1 MGAPTGDIT
10 LFGRE
15 PEIATL
21 DGFLDRVRERG
32 EALLVRGAPGI
43 GKSALLSFAVERAEA
58 RNLLVSTASGVQS
71 ETHLPFAGLHQLLR
85 PMLAAAGRLPGR
97 QREALLG
104 AFGMAGTGDPEPF
117 LVALAVL
124 NLLGD
129 AAAHR
134 PLLIAVDDV
143 QWLDAPTTEVLG
155 FVARRLRSDPIVLL
169 MALRDGHPT
178 SLDASDVPE
187 LRLNGLEPA
196 AAEALL
202 DAGSS
207 GLSVGLRWR
216 VLSEAAGNPL
226 ALVELPLALDAGTV
240 TDETGFLPL
249 TARLERAF
257 AVRLAELPP
266 HTRGLLL
273 VAAAND
279 GHDLADALAGG
290 ATVTGAD
297 LTAEALVPA
306 LDAGLVELHDQT
318 LRFRHP
324 LVRSAIYHKAGGTD
338 RLAAH
343 AALAQVHARDPDRRA
358 WHRAAAIAHRD
369 ESVAAELEEVAV
381 RARQRGAITVA
392 VTALRRAAEV
402 SEEPAAGAHRLLT
415 AAELA
420 FELGRGDQAAELLA
434 LAQPSVLGDLP
445 HARGVWLSEVLG
457 EGRNDGPARIRRLV
471 TMAEAAQAAGD
482 RELALNFVR
491 AAAIR
496 CWWSDPGWEQRSRVI
511 ALAGRL
517 AAGDDDPELLVTMAT
532 AGAVEHGAEVIER
545 LAKVGGARLDADVTR
560 LLGVAASTVGAFDL
574 VGGFL
579 ESSIADLRT
588 QGRLGLLT
596 RALSTQVWRQ
606 VFCGDWA
613 GALLVAEE
621 AERLAR
627 ETAQPRRQA
636 SALGMLALL
645 AGLRGEEERGLAL
658 AAEGERVL
666 GTVDISSVVALIEH
680 ARGVIA
686 LCAGRYDDAFG
697 HLWRLFEP
705 GDAAHHP
712 IWQQWVISELAE
724 AAVAAGR
731 TEQARRAVAELE
743 QVAARTPAPLLHVG
757 LRHARASLADDADAE
772 ALYQDALGAD
782 LSHWPMARARLLLG
796 HGMWLRRRRRI
807 QEARVPLRAARD
819 AFDVLGLLAWG
830 EKARQELRAAGEASD
845 RRVAPAAEQLT
856 SQELHIARLA
866 AAGLSNRE
874 IAQQL
879 YLSHR
884 TVSTHL
890 YRAFPKLGITARGQL
905 RDALG
910 NTSRD

>member
-1 MGAPTGDIT
+1 MIT

-15 PEIATL
+15 REMAEL
-21 DGFLDRVRERG
+21 EGLVDRIHERG
-32 EALLVRGAPGI
+32 DALVVRGVPGI
-43 GKSALLSFAVERAEA
+43 GKSALLAVATARAEA
-58 RNLLVSTASGVQS
+58 REVMVSSASGVQS

-85 PMLAAAGRLPGR
+85 PMLGAAGQLPTR
-97 QREALLG
+97 QREALFG
-104 AFGMAGTGDPEPF
+104 AFGMAEVADPEPF

-129 AAAHR
+129 AAAQR
-134 PLLIAVDDV
+134 PLLIVVDDV
-143 QWLDAPTTEVLG
+143 QWLDRPTTEVLG
-155 FVARRLRSDPIVLL
+155 FVARRVRSDPIVLL
-169 MALRDGHPT
+169 MGLRDGYPT
-178 SLDASDVPE
+178 SLDGSDVPE
-187 LRLNGLEPA
+187 LRLARLDSA

-202 DAGSS
+202 DAQAAE
-207 GLSVGLRWR
+207 LSVGMRWR

-226 ALVELPLALDAGTV
+226 ALVELPLALTSGTV
-240 TDETGFLPL
+240 TAEAGFLPL

-266 HTRGLLL
+266 PTRGLLL

-279 GHDLADALAGG
+279 GHDLADTLAGG
-290 ATVTGAD
+290 GMVTGVEP
-297 LTAEALVPA
+297 TAETLAPA
-306 LDAGLVELHDQT
+306 VDAGLVELHEQA

-324 LVRSAIYHKAGGTD
+324 LVRSAIYHKAGRTD

-343 AALAQVHARDPDRRA
+343 AALARVHDRDPDRRA

-369 ESVAAELEEVAV
+369 ESVAAELEEVAA
-381 RARQRGAITVA
+381 RARQRGAIPVA

-402 SEEPAAGAHRLLT
+402 SEEATAGAHRLLA

-434 LAQPSVLGDLP
+434 LAEPSVLGEQP
-445 HARGVWLSEVLG
+445 QARVVLLSEVLG
-457 EGRNDGPARIRRLV
+457 EGRDEGSARIRRLV
-471 TMAEAAQAAGD
+471 TTAETVAAAGD
-482 RELALNFVR
+482 RELALTIVQ

-496 CWWSDPGWEQRSRVI
+496 CWWSDPGWEQRRRVI
-511 ALAGRL
+511 TLAERL
-517 AAGDDDPELLVTMAT
+517 AAGEDDPELLMALAT
-532 AGAVEHGAEVIER
+532 AGAVERGADVIER
-545 LAKVGGARLDADVTR
+545 LTKMRDARRDGAVTR

-574 VGGFL
+574 VGDFMDA
-579 ESSIADLRT
+579 SIADLRA

-606 VFCGDWA
+606 IFCGDWA
-613 GALLVAEE
+613 GALLAAEE
-621 AERLAR
+621 AAHLAR

-645 AGLRGEEERGLAL
+645 AGLRGEEARGLAL

-666 GTVDISSVVALIEH
+666 GGFAISSVVAVLQH
-680 ARGVIA
+680 AKGVIA
-686 LCAGRYDDAFG
+686 LCAGRHDDAFG

-705 GDAAHHP
+705 GDAAHHV
-712 IWQQWVISELAE
+712 IWRQWVISELTE

-731 TEQARRAVAELE
+731 QETARRAVAELE
-743 QVAARTPAPLLHVG
+743 QVAARSPSPILHLG
-757 LRHARASLADDADAE
+757 LRHARALLADDADAE
-772 ALYQDALGAD
+772 ALYHDALRAD
-782 LSHWPMARARLLLG
+782 LSSWPTGRARLLLA

-845 RRVAPAAEQLT
+845 LRVPPAAELLT

-866 AAGLSNRE
+866 ASGLSNRE
-874 IAQQL
+874 IGQQL

-890 YRAFPKLGITARGQL
+890 YRAFPKLGITSRAQL
-905 RDALG
+905 RDALAD
-910 NTSRD
+910 TSRD

>member
-1 MGAPTGDIT
+1 MIS

-15 PEIATL
+15 REVERL
-21 DGFLDRVRERG
+21 EGLVDRVHERG
-32 EALLVRGAPGI
+32 DALVVRGVPGI
-43 GKSALLSFAVERAEA
+43 GKSALLTVATERAEA
-58 RNLLVSTASGVQS
+58 REVMVAGASGVQS

-85 PMLAAAGRLPGR
+85 PMLGAADQLPAR
-97 QREALLG
+97 QRQALLG
-104 AFGMAGTGDPEPF
+104 AFGMAEVADPEPF

-129 AAAHR
+129 AAALR
-134 PLLIAVDDV
+134 PLLIVVDDV
-143 QWLDAPTTEVLG
+143 QWLDRPTTEVLG
-155 FVARRLRSDPIVLL
+155 FVARRLRSDRIVLL
-169 MALRDGHPT
+169 MALRDGYPT
-178 SLDASDVPE
+178 SLDGSDVPE
-187 LRLNGLEPA
+187 LRLGGLDPA

-202 DAGSS
+202 DAQAA
-207 GLSVGLRWR
+207 GLSVGIRWR

-240 TDETGFLPL
+240 TAEVGILPL
-249 TARLERAF
+249 TARLEQAF

-290 ATVTGAD
+290 RIVTRTE
-297 LTAEALVPA
+297 LTAEALAPA
-306 LDAGLVELHDQT
+306 VDAGLVELHEQA

-324 LVRSAIYHKAGGTD
+324 LVRSAIYQKAGRTD

-343 AALAQVHARDPDRRA
+343 AALARVHGRDPDRRA

-369 ESVAAELEEVAV
+369 ESVATELEQVAA
-381 RARQRGAITVA
+381 RARQRGAIPVA

-402 SEEPAAGAHRLLT
+402 SEEPAAGARRLLT

-434 LAQPSVLGDLP
+434 LAKPSVFGELP
-445 HARGVWLSEVLG
+445 RARVVWLGEVLG
-457 EGRNDGPARIRRLV
+457 EGRNEGLARVRRLMM
-471 TMAEAAQAAGD
+471 TAEVAQAAGD
-482 RELALNFVR
+482 RELALTFVR

-496 CWWSDPGWEQRSRVI
+496 CWWSDPGWEQRRRVI
-511 ALAGRL
+511 ALAERL
-517 AAGDDDPELLVTMAT
+517 AAGDDDPELLVTLAT
-532 AGAVEHGAEVIER
+532 AGAVERGADVIER
-545 LAKVGGARLDADVTR
+545 LTKVRDTRLDGAVTR
-560 LLGVAASTVGAFDL
+560 LLGLAASTVGAFDL
-574 VGGFL
+574 VGDFM
-579 ESSIADLRT
+579 EISIADLRT

-606 VFCGDWA
+606 IFCGDWA

-666 GTVDISSVVALIEH
+666 GTVAISSAVAVIEH

-705 GDAAHHP
+705 GDAAHHM
-712 IWQQWVISELAE
+712 IWRQWVISELAE

-731 TEQARRAVAELE
+731 PEPARRAVAELE
-743 QVAARTPAPLLHVG
+743 QVAARTPSPLLHLG
-757 LRHARASLADDADAE
+757 LRHARALLADDADAD
-772 ALYQDALGAD
+772 ALYRTALNAD
-782 LSHWPMARARLLLG
+782 LARWPTARARLLLA

-845 RRVAPAAEQLT
+845 LRVAPAAELLT
-856 SQELHIARLA
+856 AQELHIARLA

-874 IAQQL
+874 IGQQL

-890 YRAFPKLGITARGQL
+890 YRAFPKLGITSRTHL

-910 NTSRD
+910 YTSRD

>member
-1 MGAPTGDIT
+1 M
-10 LFGRE
+10 LFGRDRE
-15 PEIATL
+15 VAGLEGL
-21 DGFLDRVRERG
+21 VDRVHEG
-32 EALLVRGAPGI
+32 GNALVVCGAPGI
-43 GKSALLSFAVERAEA
+43 GKSALLAVAAARAEA
-58 RNLLVSTASGVQS
+58 RGVTVSGVSGVQS

-85 PMLAAAGRLPGR
+85 PMLGAADRLPAR

-104 AFGMAGTGDPEPF
+104 AFGMAEVSDPEPF

-124 NLLGD
+124 NLLGEV
-129 AAAHR
+129 AARR
-134 PLLIAVDDV
+134 PLLIVVDDL
-143 QWLDAPTTEVLG
+143 QWLDRPTIEVLG
-155 FVARRLRSDPIVLL
+155 FVARRVRSDPIVLL
-169 MALRDGHPT
+169 MALRDGYPT
-178 SLDASDVPE
+178 SLDDSDVP
-187 LRLNGLEPA
+187 RLTLTGLDPA

-202 DAGSS
+202 DARSA
-207 GLSVGLRWR
+207 GLGAGTRRR

-226 ALVELPLALDAGTV
+226 ALVELPLTLDAGTA
-240 TDETGFLPL
+240 TAEARLPPL

-266 HTRGLLL
+266 GSRSLLL

-290 ATVTGAD
+290 AMVTGTE
-297 LTAEALVPA
+297 LTAEALAPA
-306 LDAGLVELHDQT
+306 VDAGLVELHEQT

-324 LVRSAIYHKAGGTD
+324 LVRSAIYQKAGGAD

-343 AALAQVHARDPDRRA
+343 AALALVHERDPDRRA
-358 WHRAAAIAHRD
+358 WHRAAAITHRD
-369 ESVAAELEEVAV
+369 ESVAAELEELAA
-381 RARQRGAITVA
+381 RARQRGAVPVA

-402 SEEPAAGAHRLLT
+402 SEEPTAGAERLLA

-420 FELGRGDQAAELLA
+420 FDLGRGDQAAELLA
-434 LAQPSVLGDLP
+434 LAEPSVRGELP
-445 HARGVWLSEVLG
+445 RARLVLLSEVLG
-457 EGRNDGPARIRRLV
+457 EERNESPARIRRLV
-471 TMAEAAQAAGD
+471 TTAEAVAAAGD
-482 RELALNFVR
+482 RELALDFVQ
-491 AAAIR
+491 AAAVR
-496 CWWSDPGWEQRSRVI
+496 CWWNDPGWEQRRQVI
-511 ALAGRL
+511 ALAERL
-517 AAGDDDPELLVTMAT
+517 SAGDDDPRLLITMAA
-532 AGAVEHGAEVIER
+532 AGSVERGADVVER
-545 LAKVGGARLDADVTR
+545 LAKARDAWPDGAMTR

-574 VGGFL
+574 VGDFMDA
-579 ESSIADLRT
+579 SIADLRT

-596 RALSTQVWRQ
+596 RALSTQMWRQ
-606 VFCGDWA
+606 IFCGDWA

-621 AERLAR
+621 AGRLAR
-627 ETAQPRRQA
+627 ETAQPHRQA
-636 SALGMLALL
+636 SSLAALALL
-645 AGLRGEEERGLAL
+645 AGLRGEEARGLAL

-666 GTVDISSVVALIEH
+666 GAVTTSSPVAVMLQH

-686 LCAGRYDDAFG
+686 LCAGRHEEAFG

-705 GDAAHHP
+705 GDAAHHQ
-712 IWQQWVISELAE
+712 IWRQWVIGELAE

-731 TEQARRAVAELE
+731 RETARRAVAELE
-743 QVAARTPAPLLHVG
+743 PVATRAAAPLLHVG
-757 LRHARASLADDADAE
+757 LRYARAVLADDADAE
-772 ALYQDALGAD
+772 ALYHAALDAD
-782 LSHWPMARARLLLG
+782 LSSWPTARARLLLA

-807 QEARVPLRAARD
+807 QEARGPLRAARD

-845 RRVAPAAEQLT
+845 LRVPPTAELLT

-890 YRAFPKLGITARGQL
+890 YRAFPKLGITSRAQL
-905 RDALG
+905 RDALAD
-910 NTSRD
+910 TSRD

>member
-1 MGAPTGDIT
+1 MIT

-15 PEIATL
+15 REVAQL
-21 DGFLDRVRERG
+21 AELVDRVHQRG
-32 EALLVRGAPGI
+32 DALVVRGAPGI
-43 GKSALLSFAVERAEA
+43 GKSALLAVATERAEA
-58 RNLLVSTASGVQS
+58 RGLLVSTASGVQS

-85 PMLAAAGRLPGR
+85 PMLGAAGQLPTR

-104 AFGMAGTGDPEPF
+104 AFGMTDVGDPEPF

-129 AAAHR
+129 AATRR
-134 PLLIAVDDV
+134 PLLIVVDDV
-143 QWLDAPTTEVLG
+143 QWLDGPTTEVLG
-155 FVARRLRSDPIVLL
+155 FVARRVRSDPIVLL

-187 LRLNGLEPA
+187 LRLTGLEPA

-202 DAGSS
+202 DAQAT
-207 GLSVGLRWR
+207 GLSVGMRWR

-226 ALVELPLALDAGTV
+226 ALVELPLALDAGTI
-240 TDETGFLPL
+240 TDETAVLPL
-249 TARLERAF
+249 TARLEQAF

-266 HTRGLLL
+266 HTRALLL
-273 VAAAND
+273 VAAADD
-279 GHDLADALAGG
+279 GHDLASACAGG
-290 ATVTGAD
+290 GVVTGTE
-297 LTAEALVPA
+297 LTAEALAPA
-306 LDAGLVELHDQT
+306 VAAGLVELHEQA

-324 LVRSAIYHKAGGTD
+324 LVRSAIYHKAGPTD

-343 AALAQVHARDPDRRA
+343 AALALVHARDPDRRA
-358 WHRAAAIAHRD
+358 WHRAAALAHRD
-369 ESVAAELEEVAV
+369 ESVAAELEGVAA
-381 RARQRGAITVA
+381 RARQRGAIPVA

-402 SEEPAAGAHRLLT
+402 SEEPAAGARRLLA

-420 FELGRGDQAAELLA
+420 FELGRGDEAAELIA
-434 LAQPSVLGDLP
+434 MAKPSYLGELP
-445 HARGVWLSEVLG
+445 RARGVWLSEVLG
-457 EGRNDGPARIRRLV
+457 EGRNEGRNEGPARIRRLV
-471 TMAEAAQAAGD
+471 MTAEAAEAAGD

-511 ALAGRL
+511 ALAQRL
-517 AAGDDDPELLVTMAT
+517 AAGDDDPELLVTLAT

-545 LAKVGGARLDADVTR
+545 LTKMRDTRLDGGVTR
-560 LLGVAASTVGAFDL
+560 LLGIAASTVGAFDL
-574 VGGFL
+574 VGDFM
-579 ESSIADLRT
+579 EISIADLRT

-606 VFCGDWA
+606 IFCGDWA

-627 ETAQPRRQA
+627 ETAQPRRLA
-636 SALGMLALL
+636 TALGMLGLL
-645 AGLRGEEERGLAL
+645 AGLRGEEERGLVL

-666 GTVDISSVVALIEH
+666 GTVAISSVAALLQH
-680 ARGVIA
+680 ARGMIA

-705 GDAAHHP
+705 GDVAHHL
-712 IWQQWVISELAE
+712 IWRQWVISELAE

-731 TEQARRAVAELE
+731 PEPARRAVADLE
-743 QVAARTPAPLLHVG
+743 QVAARTPSPLLHVG
-757 LRHARASLADDADAE
+757 LRHTRALLADDADAE

-782 LSHWPMARARLLLG
+782 LSRWPTARARLLLAY
-796 HGMWLRRRRRI
+796 GMWLRRRRRI
-807 QEARVPLRAARD
+807 QEARVPLRASRD

-845 RRVAPAAEQLT
+845 LRVAPAAELLT

-874 IAQQL
+874 IGQQL

-890 YRAFPKLGITARGQL
+890 YRAFPKLGITSRAQL

-910 NTSRD
+910 DTSRD

>member
-1 MGAPTGDIT
+1 MIR

-15 PEIATL
+15 REVAKL
-21 DGFLDRVRERG
+21 AGLVDRVHERG
-32 EALLVRGAPGI
+32 DALVVRGAPGI
-43 GKSALLSFAVERAEA
+43 GKSALLAVATERAEA
-58 RNLLVSTASGVQS
+58 RDLLVSTASGVQS

-85 PMLAAAGRLPGR
+85 PMLGAADQLPTR

-104 AFGMAGTGDPEPF
+104 AFGMAEVGDPEPF

-129 AAAHR
+129 AATRR
-134 PLLIAVDDV
+134 PLLIVVDDV
-143 QWLDAPTTEVLG
+143 QWLDGPTTEVLG
-155 FVARRLRSDPIVLL
+155 FVARRVRSDPIVLL
-169 MALRDGHPT
+169 MALRDGYPT

-187 LRLNGLEPA
+187 LRLTGLESA

-202 DAGSS
+202 DAQAT
-207 GLSVGLRWR
+207 GLSVGMRWR

-226 ALVELPLALDAGTV
+226 ALVELPLALDAGI

-249 TARLERAF
+249 TARLEQAF

-266 HTRGLLL
+266 HTRGMLL

-279 GHDLADALAGG
+279 GHDLASACAGG
-290 ATVTGAD
+290 SVVTGTE
-297 LTAEALVPA
+297 LTAEALAPA
-306 LDAGLVELHDQT
+306 VDAGLVELHDQT

-324 LVRSAIYHKAGGTD
+324 LVRSAIYHRAGRTD
-338 RLAAH
+338 RMAAH
-343 AALAQVHARDPDRRA
+343 AALALVHSHDLDRRA
-358 WHRAAAIAHRD
+358 WHRAAAIAHQD
-369 ESVAAELEEVAV
+369 ESVAAELEEVAA
-381 RARQRGAITVA
+381 RARQRGAIPVA

-402 SEEPAAGAHRLLT
+402 SEEPTAGAHRLLA

-420 FELGRGDQAAELLA
+420 FELGRSDQAAELLA
-434 LAQPSVLGDLP
+434 LAKPSFLGELP
-445 HARGVWLSEVLG
+445 RARGVLLSEVLG
-457 EGRNDGPARIRRLV
+457 EGRNEGPARVRRLV
-471 TMAEAAQAAGD
+471 MTAEVAEAAGD
-482 RELALNFVR
+482 RELALNIVR

-496 CWWSDPGWEQRSRVI
+496 CWWSDPGWDQRSRVI
-511 ALAGRL
+511 ALAERL
-517 AAGDDDPELLVTMAT
+517 AAGDDDPELLVTLAT
-532 AGAVEHGAEVIER
+532 AGAVERGADVIER
-545 LAKVGGARLDADVTR
+545 LTRVRDARLDGGVTR
-560 LLGVAASTVGAFDL
+560 LLGLAASTVGAFDL
-574 VGGFL
+574 VGDFM
-579 ESSIADLRT
+579 EISIADLRA

-606 VFCGDWA
+606 IFCGDWA
-613 GALLVAEE
+613 GALLGAEE

-636 SALGMLALL
+636 TALGMLALL

-658 AAEGERVL
+658 VAEGERVL
-666 GTVDISSVVALIEH
+666 GTVAISSVVALLQH
-680 ARGVIA
+680 ARGIIA
-686 LCAGRYDDAFG
+686 LCAGRHDDAFG

-705 GDAAHHP
+705 GDAAHHR
-712 IWQQWVISELAE
+712 IWRQWVISELAE

-731 TEQARRAVAELE
+731 PEPARRAVAELD
-743 QVAARTPAPLLHVG
+743 QVAARTPSPLLHVG
-757 LRHARASLADDADAE
+757 LRHARALLADDSDAG
-772 ALYQDALGAD
+772 ALYQDALSAD
-782 LSHWPMARARLLLG
+782 LSRWPTARARLLLA

-807 QEARVPLRAARD
+807 QEARVPLRASRD

-830 EKARQELRAAGEASD
+830 EKARQELRAAGEVSD
-845 RRVAPAAEQLT
+845 LRVAPAAELLT

-874 IAQQL
+874 IGQQL

-890 YRAFPKLGITARGQL
+890 YRAFPKLGITSRAQL

-910 NTSRD
+910 DTSRD

>member
-1 MGAPTGDIT
+1 MIT
-10 LFGRE
+10 LLGRE
-15 PEIATL
+15 REVAEL
-21 DGFLDRVRERG
+21 EGLVDRIRERG
-32 EALLVRGAPGI
+32 DALVVRGAPGI
-43 GKSALLSFAVERAEA
+43 GKSALLAVAAARAEA
-58 RNLLVSTASGVQS
+58 YKVMVSSASGVQS

-85 PMLAAAGRLPGR
+85 PMLGSADQLPAR

-104 AFGMAGTGDPEPF
+104 AFGMAEVSDPEPF

-124 NLLGD
+124 NLLGE
-129 AAAHR
+129 AAVHR
-134 PLLIAVDDV
+134 PLLVVVDDV
-143 QWLDAPTTEVLG
+143 QWLDRPTTEVLA
-155 FVARRLRSDPIVLL
+155 FVARRVRSDPIVLL
-169 MALRDGHPT
+169 MGLRDGYPT
-178 SLDASDVPE
+178 SLDGSDVPE
-187 LRLNGLEPA
+187 LRLAGLDAA
-196 AAEALL
+196 AAEELL
-202 DAGSS
+202 DAHAAE
-207 GLSVGLRWR
+207 LSAGLRRR

-226 ALVELPLALDAGTV
+226 ALVELPLAMDTGAVTTEAGL
-240 TDETGFLPL
+240 LPL

-257 AVRLAELPP
+257 AIRLAELPP

-273 VAAAND
+273 VAAADD
-279 GHDLADALAGG
+279 GHDLAHTLAGG
-290 ATVTGAD
+290 AMVAGAE
-297 LTAEALVPA
+297 LTAEALAPA
-306 LDAGLVELHDQT
+306 VDAGLVELHEQA

-324 LVRSAIYHKAGGTD
+324 LVRSAIYQKAGRTD

-343 AALAQVHARDPDRRA
+343 AALARVHGHDPDRRA
-358 WHRAAAIAHRD
+358 WHRAAAIAQRD
-369 ESVAAELEEVAV
+369 ESVAAELEGVAA
-381 RARQRGAITVA
+381 RARQRGAIPVA

-402 SEEPAAGAHRLLT
+402 SEEPTAGALRLLA

-434 LAQPSVLGDLP
+434 LAEPSVLGELP
-445 HARGVWLSEVLG
+445 GARVVWLSEVLG

-471 TMAEAAQAAGD
+471 TTAETAEAAGD
-482 RELALNFVR
+482 RQLALNFVQ
-491 AAAIR
+491 AAALR
-496 CWWSDPGWEQRSRVI
+496 CWWSDPGWEQRRRVI
-511 ALAGRL
+511 ALAERL
-517 AAGDDDPELLVTMAT
+517 AAGANDPELLITLAT
-532 AGAVEHGAEVIER
+532 AAPVERGADVVER
-545 LAKVGGARLDADVTR
+545 LIEVRDARLDGAMTR

-574 VGGFL
+574 VGDFL
-579 ESSIADLRT
+579 DASIADLRA

-606 VFCGDWA
+606 IFCGDWA

-636 SALGMLALL
+636 SALGMLGLL
-645 AGLRGEEERGLAL
+645 AGLRGEEARGLAL

-666 GTVDISSVVALIEH
+666 GTVAVSSPVAVLLQH

-686 LCAGRYDDAFG
+686 LCAGRHDEAFE

-705 GDAAHHP
+705 GDAAHHL
-712 IWQQWVISELAE
+712 IWRQWVISELAE

-731 TEQARRAVAELE
+731 QEPARRAVAELE
-743 QVAARTPAPLLHVG
+743 QVAALTPSPLLHVG
-757 LRHARASLADDADAE
+757 LRHARALLADDADAE
-772 ALYQDALGAD
+772 ALYQDALSAD
-782 LSHWPMARARLLLG
+782 LSSWPTARARLLLA

-845 RRVAPAAEQLT
+845 LRVPPAAEQLT

-866 AAGLSNRE
+866 ASGLSNRE
-874 IAQQL
+874 IGQQL

-890 YRAFPKLGITARGQL
+890 YRAFPKLGITARAQL
-905 RDALG
+905 RDVLG
-910 NTSRD
+910 DTSRD

>member
-1 MGAPTGDIT
+1 MIT

-15 PEIATL
+15 REVAKL
-21 DGFLDRVRERG
+21 AGLVDRVRECG
-32 EALLVRGAPGI
+32 DALVVRGAPGI
-43 GKSALLSFAVERAEA
+43 GKSALLAIATERAEA
-58 RNLLVSTASGVQS
+58 RDLLVSTVSGVQS

-85 PMLAAAGRLPGR
+85 PMLAGAGQLPTR

-104 AFGMAGTGDPEPF
+104 AFGMAEAGDPEPF

-129 AAAHR
+129 AATHR
-134 PLLIAVDDV
+134 PLLIVVDDV
-143 QWLDAPTTEVLG
+143 QWLDGPTTEVLG
-155 FVARRLRSDPIVLL
+155 FVARRVRSDPIVLL
-169 MALRDGHPT
+169 MALRDGYPT

-187 LRLNGLEPA
+187 LRLTGLEPA

-202 DAGSS
+202 DAQTT
-207 GLSVGLRWR
+207 GLSGGMRRR

-226 ALVELPLALDAGTV
+226 ALVELPLALDAGAI
-240 TDETGFLPL
+240 TDERGVLPL
-249 TARLERAF
+249 TARLEQAF

-279 GHDLADALAGG
+279 GHDLASVCAGG
-290 ATVTGAD
+290 GMMTGTE
-297 LTAEALVPA
+297 LTAEALAPA
-306 LDAGLVELHDQT
+306 VDAGLVELHEQT
-318 LRFRHP
+318 LSFRHP
-324 LVRSAIYHKAGGTD
+324 LVRSAIYHKAGRTD

-343 AALAQVHARDPDRRA
+343 TALALVHGHDPDRRA
-358 WHRAAAIAHRD
+358 WHRAAAIPHRD
-369 ESVAAELEEVAV
+369 ESVAAELEGVAA
-381 RARQRGAITVA
+381 RARQRGAIPVA
-392 VTALRRAAEV
+392 VTALRRAAEI
-402 SEEPAAGAHRLLT
+402 SEEPAAGAHRLLA
-415 AAELA
+415 AAELT

-434 LAQPSVLGDLP
+434 LAEPYFVGELP
-445 HARGVWLSEVLG
+445 RARGVWLSEVLG

-471 TMAEAAQAAGD
+471 MTAEVAEAAGD
-482 RELALNFVR
+482 RELALSFVR

-511 ALAGRL
+511 ALAERL
-517 AAGDDDPELLVTMAT
+517 AAGDDDPELLVTLAT
-532 AGAVEHGAEVIER
+532 AGAVERGAEVIER
-545 LAKVGGARLDADVTR
+545 LTKMRDTRLDGGVTR
-560 LLGVAASTVGAFDL
+560 LLGLAASTVGAFDL
-574 VGGFL
+574 VGDFM
-579 ESSIADLRT
+579 EISIADLRT

-606 VFCGDWA
+606 IFCGDWA

-636 SALGMLALL
+636 TALGMLALL

-666 GTVDISSVVALIEH
+666 GTVAITSVVALLQH
-680 ARGVIA
+680 ARGMIA

-697 HLWRLFEP
+697 HLWRLFDP
-705 GDAAHHP
+705 GDTAHHMT
-712 IWQQWVISELAE
+712 WRQWVISELTE

-731 TEQARRAVAELE
+731 PEPARRAVAELE
-743 QVAARTPAPLLHVG
+743 QVAARTPSPLLHVG
-757 LRHARASLADDADAE
+757 LRHARALLADDAGAE

-782 LSHWPMARARLLLG
+782 LSRWPTARARLLLA

-807 QEARVPLRAARD
+807 QEARVPLRASRD

-830 EKARQELRAAGEASD
+830 EKARQELRAAGEASHL
-845 RRVAPAAEQLT
+845 RVAPVAELLT

-874 IAQQL
+874 IGQQL

-890 YRAFPKLGITARGQL
+890 YRAFPKLGITSRAQL
-905 RDALG
+905 RDALAD
-910 NTSRD
+910 TSRD

>member
-1 MGAPTGDIT
+1 MIT
-10 LFGRE
+10 LFGR
-15 PEIATL
+15 
-21 DGFLDRVRERG
+21 DREVAELEGLVDRIRERG
-32 EALLVRGAPGI
+32 DALVVRGVPGI
-43 GKSALLSFAVERAEA
+43 GKSALLAVATERAEA
-58 RNLLVSTASGVQS
+58 RDVMVSSASGVQS

-85 PMLAAAGRLPGR
+85 PMLGAADQLPTP

-104 AFGMAGTGDPEPF
+104 AFGMAEVSHPEPF

-124 NLLGD
+124 NLLGE
-129 AAAHR
+129 AAAQQ
-134 PLLIAVDDV
+134 PLLIVVDDL
-143 QWLDAPTTEVLG
+143 QWLDRPTIEVLG
-155 FVARRLRSDPIVLL
+155 FVARRVRSDPIVLL
-169 MALRDGHPT
+169 MAIRDGYPT
-178 SLDASDVPE
+178 TLDDSDVPE
-187 LRLNGLEPA
+187 LRLGGLDPA

-202 DAGSS
+202 DAQTD
-207 GLSVGLRWR
+207 GLGVGMRWR

-240 TDETGFLPL
+240 TAEAGLLPL

-266 HTRGLLL
+266 HTSGLLL

-290 ATVTGAD
+290 TMVTGAEM
-297 LTAEALVPA
+297 TAEALAPA
-306 LDAGLVELHDQT
+306 VDAGLVELHEQA

-324 LVRSAIYHKAGGTD
+324 LVRSAIYHKAGRTD

-343 AALAQVHARDPDRRA
+343 AALARVHGRDPDRRA

-369 ESVAAELEEVAV
+369 ESVAAELEGVAA
-381 RARQRGAITVA
+381 RARQRGAIPVA

-402 SEEPAAGAHRLLT
+402 SEEPTAGAHRLLA

-420 FELGRGDQAAELLA
+420 FELGRGDQAAELLT
-434 LAQPSVLGDLP
+434 LAEPSLVGELRR
-445 HARGVWLSEVLG
+445 ARAAWLSEVLE
-457 EGRNDGPARIRRLV
+457 EGRNEGPARIRRLV
-471 TMAEAAQAAGD
+471 TTAEAVEAAGD

-496 CWWSDPGWEQRSRVI
+496 CWWTDPGWEQRRRVI
-511 ALAGRL
+511 ALAERL
-517 AAGDDDPELLVTMAT
+517 AAGEDDPELLMTLAT
-532 AGAVEHGAEVIER
+532 AGPAERGADVIER
-545 LAKVGGARLDADVTR
+545 LTKVRGARPDGAMTR

-574 VGGFL
+574 VGDFMDA
-579 ESSIADLRT
+579 SIADLRT

-596 RALSTQVWRQ
+596 QALSTQMWRQ

-627 ETAQPRRQA
+627 ETAQPRWQA
-636 SALGMLALL
+636 AALGVLALL
-645 AGLRGEEERGLAL
+645 AGLRGEEARGLAL
-658 AAEGERVL
+658 AAEGERAL
-666 GTVDISSVVALIEH
+666 GTVAISSAVAILQH

-686 LCAGRYDDAFG
+686 LCAGRYDEAFG

-705 GDAAHHP
+705 GDAAHHQ
-712 IWQQWVISELAE
+712 IWRQWVISELAE
-724 AAVAAGR
+724 AAVAAGLQER
-731 TEQARRAVAELE
+731 ARRAVAELE
-743 QVAARTPAPLLHVG
+743 QVAARTRSPLLHLG
-757 LRHARASLADDADAE
+757 LRHARALLADDADAE
-772 ALYQDALGAD
+772 ALFQTALSAD
-782 LSHWPMARARLLLG
+782 LSSWPTARARLLLA

-845 RRVAPAAEQLT
+845 LRVPPAAELLT

-866 AAGLSNRE
+866 ASGLSNRE
-874 IAQQL
+874 IGQQL

-890 YRAFPKLGITARGQL
+890 YRAFPKLGITSRGQL

-910 NTSRD
+910 DTSRD

>member
-1 MGAPTGDIT
+1 MST

-15 PEIATL
+15 REVATL
-21 DGFLDRVRERG
+21 EGLVDGVHERG
-32 EALLVRGAPGI
+32 AALVVRGAAGI
-43 GKSALLSFAVERAEA
+43 GKSALLAAVTERAEA
-58 RNLLVSTASGVQS
+58 GNLLVSTASGVQS

-85 PMLAAAGRLPGR
+85 PMLGAAGQLPAR

-104 AFGMAGTGDPEPF
+104 AFGMSEAGDPEPF

-129 AAAHR
+129 TATDR
-134 PLLIAVDDV
+134 PLLIVVDDV
-143 QWLDAPTTEVLG
+143 QWLDGPTTEVLG
-155 FVARRLRSDPIVLL
+155 FVARRVRSDPIVLL

-178 SLDASDVPE
+178 SLDASDLPE
-187 LRLNGLEPA
+187 LRLTGLESA

-202 DAGSS
+202 DAQAA
-207 GLSVGLRWR
+207 GLSVGMRWR

-226 ALVELPLALDAGTV
+226 ALVELPLALGAGAV
-240 TDETGFLPL
+240 TAEAAWLPL

-266 HTRGLLL
+266 HTRALLL

-279 GHDLADALAGG
+279 GHDVADALAGG
-290 ATVTGAD
+290 GIVAGAV
-297 LTAEALVPA
+297 LTAEALAPA
-306 LDAGLVELHDQT
+306 VDAGLVELREQA

-324 LVRSAIYHKAGGTD
+324 LVRSAIYQKAGRTD

-343 AALAQVHARDPDRRA
+343 AALALVHERDPDRRA
-358 WHRAAAIAHRD
+358 WHRAAAIAQRD
-369 ESVAAELEEVAV
+369 ESVATELEGVAA
-381 RARQRGAITVA
+381 RARQRGAIPVA

-434 LAQPSVLGDLP
+434 LARPSVLGELP
-445 HARGVWLSEVLG
+445 HARGLWLSEMLG
-457 EGRNDGPARIRRLV
+457 EGRNDGPARIHRLV
-471 TMAEAAQAAGD
+471 TTAEAAHAAGD
-482 RELALNFVR
+482 RELALGFVR

-496 CWWSDPGWEQRSRVI
+496 CWWSDPGWEQRGSVI
-511 ALAGRL
+511 ALAERL
-517 AAGDDDPELLVTMAT
+517 AAGDDDPELLVTLAT
-532 AGAVEHGAEVIER
+532 AGAVERCADVIER
-545 LAKVGGARLDADVTR
+545 LAKIRHTRLDADVTR
-560 LLGVAASTVGAFDL
+560 LLGVAASSVGAFDL
-574 VGGFL
+574 VGDFM
-579 ESSIADLRT
+579 ESSIADLRI

-606 VFCGDWA
+606 IFCGDWA
-613 GALLVAEE
+613 GAVLVAEE

-627 ETAQPRRQA
+627 ETGQPRRQA

-666 GTVDISSVVALIEH
+666 GTVAISAVAALIEH

-686 LCAGRYDDAFG
+686 LCAGRHDDAFG

-705 GDAAHHP
+705 GDAAHHM
-712 IWQQWVISELAE
+712 IWRLWVISELAE
-724 AAVAAGR
+724 AAVGAGR
-731 TEQARRAVAELE
+731 TEPARRAVAELE
-743 QVAARTPAPLLHVG
+743 QVAARTPSPLLHVG
-757 LRHARASLADDADAE
+757 LRHARALLAGDAEAE

-782 LSHWPMARARLLLG
+782 LSRWPTARARLLLT

-830 EKARQELRAAGEASD
+830 EKARQELRAAGETSD
-845 RRVAPAAEQLT
+845 LRVAPAAELLT

-866 AAGLSNRE
+866 ASGLSNRE
-874 IAQQL
+874 IGQQL

-890 YRAFPKLGITARGQL
+890 YRAFPKLGITSRGQL
-905 RDALG
+905 RDALEQAAPG
-910 NTSRD
+910 YTSRD